1 MQKNITAV
9 TAFYDRI
16 AEEYNQQLT
25 PSDKQVRRVVSGIFR
40 QYIPRG
46 NVLDFGGGTGLDLP
60 WLLAGD
66 YRVFFLEPSGNMRTV
81 AKKTVN
87 VIAGINQPVFVE
99 ENTDFRDWSSGN
111 LPVREKMKG
120 VLADFAVLNC
130 IEEPAVFF
138 EKIALVCERHCYI
151 VACVIDARPHILL
164 KNHPVKAVLRGFLSG
179 ELITRHVFNG
189 ASHETHIHFQKRFRI
204 AYRRHFD
211 FIAYLPVVASDFAL
225 LILSKK

>member
-1 MQKNITAV
+1 MKKNSTAV

-16 AEEYNQQLT
+16 AEEYDHQLT
-25 PSDKQVRRVVSGIFR
+25 ASDKQVRRVVSGVFR

-66 YRVFFLEPSGNMRTV
+66 YHVFFLEPSVNMRAI
-81 AKKTVN
+81 AKKAAN
-87 VIAGINQPVFVE
+87 VIAGINRPVFLE
-99 ENTDFRDWSSGN
+99 EHTDIRDWSSGS
-111 LPVREKMKG
+111 LPVLEKMNG

-130 IEEPAVFF
+130 IAEPAIFF

-151 VACVIDARPHILL
+151 VACVIDARPRVLL
-164 KNHPVKAVLRGFLSG
+164 KNHPVKAVMRGFLNG
-179 ELITRHVFNG
+179 EIITRHTFNG
-189 ASHETHIHFQKRFRI
+189 ACHETHIHFQKRFRA

-211 FIAYLPVVASDFAL
+211 FIAHLPVAASDFAL